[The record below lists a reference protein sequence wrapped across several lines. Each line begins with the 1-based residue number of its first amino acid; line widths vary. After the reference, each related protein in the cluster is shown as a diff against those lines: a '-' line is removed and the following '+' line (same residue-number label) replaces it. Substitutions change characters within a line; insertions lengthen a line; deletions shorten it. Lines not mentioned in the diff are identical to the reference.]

1 MPVKKIESMQQTDE
15 MMEYYEQESPLNIK
29 EFLFKILNKWYWFA
43 ICGFLGLALAWV
55 HNRYTTSIW
64 QIEATVL
71 VSEGSKSTGV
81 DNLFESLNLGKTV
94 NMENQIGLLKS
105 YNLNRQAIENLG
117 WRTSW
122 FSKGRFVDE
131 EYYGNEPY
139 KVIEPEGVVN
149 PSNTVLYITVI
160 SEDLFRVTCQAEER
174 INGKLQQIDINQEGK
189 VGTPFITPF
198 FHFTLEKGNSQPV
211 QGTTCFF
218 SFNDVNSLALSYRGK
233 LSVGLTTKTSEIL
246 QLSVRGSQ
254 PEREV
259 AFLNEL
265 AKVYIQFGLLE
276 KNRTSENTVQFI
288 DAQLTGIADSL
299 RIAGQSVTNFRSE
312 NQIFNLSQEGGLVM
326 TQLQSLESEK
336 AIAEMRL
343 VYYKSLKNYIMSAN
357 GMKQAVSPSV
367 IGITDPALN
376 TMVVKLGE
384 LYSRR
389 EVMSYSAQDIN
400 PALIMLDN
408 EIKSTRNSLGE
419 NLSNLESNAKTE
431 LDNLKSRIA
440 VVNTSA
446 EKLPKTEQQLI
457 NIKRRFDVNNE
468 LYTFLLTKRAEA
480 AITKASN
487 VANAQV
493 IDGARLETAGI
504 VGPNKRLNLLIG
516 LMLGLGLPLI
526 IILLS
531 DFFNDTIKN
540 REEIERTTTIPIV
553 GTIGHNTYEKE
564 FVVTEHPRS
573 EISESFRGLRT
584 NLQYLLR
591 EPGQNVIG
599 VHSAIPGEGKSFM
612 SLNLACIIAMNKKK
626 VLLVAVDMHKP
637 RLNLVFGLDHH
648 QQGLSTYLINQ
659 NKLSEIIHPTLVE
672 NLSFIPSGPIPPNP
686 AELLD
691 NGGFE
696 RFINE
701 AKAAYDFV
709 ILDNPPVSIVTDGE
723 ISGRYS
729 DTNLFLL
736 RQGYSHKAQLKYID
750 QLAAKETMQRI
761 CIVLNDVET
770 SRYESGYKY
779 GGKYGSHRY
788 GNYNGYYDD
797 VDRPKGWRKTL
808 AKIRKG
814 FNS

>member
-1 MPVKKIESMQQTDE
+1 MQHTDE
-15 MMEYYEQESPLNIK
+15 MTEYYEQEPPLNIK
-29 EFLFKILNKWYWFA
+29 EFLFRMLSKWYWFA
-43 ICGFLGLALAWV
+43 ICGFLGLMMAWV

-64 QIEATVL
+64 QVEATVL

-122 FSKGRFVDE
+122 FSEGRFVDQ

-139 KVIEPEGVVN
+139 KLTEPEGVVN
-149 PSNTVLYITVI
+149 SSNITLTLTVV
-160 SEDLFRVTCQAEER
+160 SEDRYRITCQTEER
-174 INGKLQQIDINQEGK
+174 IDGHLQKIDIDQEGRTG
-189 VGTPFITPF
+189 VPFISPF

-211 QGTTCFF
+211 PGTVCYFR
-218 SFNDVNSLALSYRGK
+218 FNDANSLALSYRGK
-233 LSVGLTTKTSEIL
+233 LSAELTNKTSEIL
-246 QLSVRGSQ
+246 QLSVKGTQ

-259 AFLNEL
+259 AFVNEL
-265 AKVYIQFGLLE
+265 ARVYIQFGLLE

-326 TQLQSLESEK
+326 TKLQTLESEK

-343 VYYKSLKNYIMSAN
+343 VYFKSLKNYIMSAN

-367 IGITDPALN
+367 IGITDPSLN
-376 TMVVKLGE
+376 TMVVRLAD

-389 EVMSYSAQDIN
+389 EIMSYSAQDIN

-419 NLSNLESNAKTE
+419 NLTNLESNSKTE
-431 LDNLKSRIA
+431 LENLSGRIA
-440 VVNTSA
+440 AVNKSA

-487 VANAQV
+487 VADAQV
-493 IDGARLETAGI
+493 IDRARLETAGI
-504 VGPNKRLNLLIG
+504 VGPNKRNNLLIG
-516 LMLGLGLPLI
+516 LLLGLGLPFI

-531 DFFNDTIKN
+531 DYFNDTIKS
-540 REEIERTTTIPIV
+540 RDEIERATTIPIV
-553 GTIGHNTYEKE
+553 GMISHNLYEKE
-564 FVVTEHPRS
+564 FAVNEHPRS
-573 EISESFRGLRT
+573 AIAESFRSLRT
-584 NLQYLLR
+584 NLQYILR
-591 EPGQNVIG
+591 EQEQNVIG
-599 VHSAIPGEGKSFM
+599 VHSAIPGEGKSFV

-637 RLNLVFGLDHH
+637 RLNLIFGMDHH
-648 QQGLSTYLINQ
+648 QEGLSNYLINQ
-659 NKLSEIIHPTLVE
+659 NKFSEIVRPTMVQ
-672 NLSFIPSGPIPPNP
+672 NLSYVSSGPIPPNP
-686 AELLD
+686 AELLE
-691 NGGFE
+691 NGGLD
-696 RFINE
+696 RFIAE
-701 AKAAYDFV
+701 AKVAFDYV
-709 ILDNPPVSIVTDGE
+709 ILDNPPVSIVTDGN

-729 DTNLFLL
+729 DANLFLL
-736 RQGYSHKAQLKYID
+736 RQGYSHKAQVKFID
-750 QLAAKETMQRI
+750 QLATKDTMKRI
-761 CIVLNDVET
+761 CIVLNDLKA
-770 SRYESGYKY
+770 ESYGYGYKY
-779 GGKYGSHRY
+779 G
-788 GNYNGYYDD
+788 NTGYYDD
-797 VDRPKGWRKTL
+797 VHHL
-808 AKIRKG
+808 KG
-814 FNS
+814 FERVMTYLKKRLK